1 MVAQLQWLSEV
12 AASYETDSH
21 AQQLIDKLVVDPAT
35 VQHFSFRDGLLR
47 YKQRVWIGNNP
58 KLQTRIIAALHDSV
72 VGGHSGIPVTYRRI
86 KQLFAWTG
94 LKSAVQEF
102 AHACVTYQRAKPDCT
117 RLPGLLQPVPN
128 RAWQVISMDFVEGL
142 PLSGGFNCILVIVD
156 TFSKYAHFL
165 GLKHP
170 FTAATVAKLFVTQV
184 YKLHGLSNAIMS
196 DRDRIFTSNML
207 RELFKLAGVTLC
219 VSSAYHPQSDG
230 QTEWV
235 NQCLEA
241 YLWCFVHACPRQ
253 WSNWLDLTEFWYNTL
268 LHSSLGR

>member
-1 MVAQLQWLSEV
+1 MSHAPALPCSAILVAQPQWLSEV

-58 KLQTRIIAALHDSV
+58 ELQTRIIAALHDSV

-117 RLPGLLQPVPN
+117 HLPGLLQPLLVPD

-142 PLSGGFNCILVIVD
+142 PLSGGFN
-156 TFSKYAHFL
+156 
-165 GLKHP
+165 
-170 FTAATVAKLFVTQV
+170 
-184 YKLHGLSNAIMS
+184 
-196 DRDRIFTSNML
+196 
-207 RELFKLAGVTLC
+207 
-219 VSSAYHPQSDG
+219 
-230 QTEWV
+230 
-235 NQCLEA
+235 
-241 YLWCFVHACPRQ
+241 
-253 WSNWLDLTEFWYNTL
+253 
-268 LHSSLGR
+268 